1 MIDSEISHSQ
11 GQSFNLRLFLKVML
25 IVGFIIVSTVAILNF
40 FFLHK
45 IANSSVR
52 QIKGIANTTS
62 IVVSELAIRSF
73 YSRNQEMVSKVL
85 DRAIYESGELETGL
99 LKISVILL
107 PSGIYY
113 ASTTKDFNNKKVG
126 KSLLKKLEANT
137 SSAMVSEV
145 LNYEVNK
152 RSIPVIQFLRNIVI
166 DDNGKAKKVAITQ
179 ILFDYNRVLNKTRQ
193 YLFMVGFIVLICSL
207 LLVWL
212 LFLPLSRANKK
223 LIDAFNQI
231 SRHNFAFTLKG
242 GNGEIGMMF
251 NAFNQMA
258 ASLKKGFQDKIIENS
273 KQVGE
278 NILFVPKEQ
287 SIRKTEITCL
297 CARIPRIQQRIAV
310 DSPEQINAY
319 LSEFVAPLEIAVQE
333 YGGQIVK
340 VLGNKVFAF
349 FEGINS
355 IDNSIRTAL
364 KINQQWQVINRE
376 RKVLNRELADFGIG
390 LHSTEGVAGIFSGI
404 QNSYTIIGR
413 ASSVAEYL
421 CSCAKKE
428 EILVTS
434 AMMDKTSGSFQHQV
448 STTLTIYN
456 SPAAKDVLTI
466 TPLPFDDPS
475 MGSGTNISKQDDNEA
490 GVQSSSNDLYT
501 GKVNLSKQSF
511 DSSITEM
518 LEETL
523 ISAPLK
529 PVTGDESNGEDPFP
543 IDNNAGGSS
552 LWDEFDTDSN
562 KNKDD

>member
-1 MIDSEISHSQ
+1 MIDSEITHSE
-11 GQSFNLRLFLKVML
+11 GQSFNLRLFFKVTL
-25 IVGFIIVSTVAILNF
+25 IVGFIIVSAVAILNF

-45 IANSSVR
+45 IAESNVK

-62 IVVSELAIRSF
+62 IVVSELAIKSF
-73 YSRNQEMVSKVL
+73 YGRDQEIISKAL
-85 DRAIYESGELETGL
+85 DRAIYESGELDSGL

-113 ASTTKDFNNKKVG
+113 ASTTKEFKNKKVG
-126 KSLLKKLEANT
+126 KSLLKKLKSNT
-137 SSAMVSEV
+137 RSGTASEI

-152 RSIPVIQFLRNIVI
+152 RSLPVIQFLRNIVI
-166 DDNGKAKKVAITQ
+166 DDDGEAKKVAITQ
-179 ILFDYNRVLNKTRQ
+179 ILFDYNRILNKTRE
-193 YLFMVGFIVLICSL
+193 YLFMVGFVVLICSL

-242 GNGEIGMMF
+242 GQGEIGLMY
-251 NAFNQMA
+251 NAFNKMA

-273 KQVGE
+273 KQVGD
-278 NILFVPKEQ
+278 NIQSVPKEQ

-297 CARIPRIQQRIAV
+297 CARIPRIQQRIEV
-310 DSPEQINAY
+310 DTPEQINDY
-319 LSEFVAPLEIAVQE
+319 LSEFVAPLEVAVQE

-376 RKVLNRELADFGIG
+376 RKVLNRELADFGVG

-413 ASSVAEYL
+413 ASSVAEFL

-434 AMMDKTSGSFQHQV
+434 VMMDKTSGSFQHQI
-448 STTLTIYN
+448 STKLTIYN
-456 SPAAKDVLTI
+456 SPAAKDVLAI
-466 TPLPFDDPS
+466 TPLPFDDES
-475 MGSGTNISKQDDNEA
+475 MGGVNQKSNGDNSGSGFQDGSNELTSA
-490 GVQSSSNDLYT
+490 
-501 GKVNLSKQSF
+501 KMHLSKPSF
-511 DSSITEM
+511 DSSITDM

-523 ISAPLK
+523 VSAPLE
-529 PVTGDESNGEDPFP
+529 PLVEETMEDDPFAE
-543 IDNNAGGSS
+543 DGDQSTGQSS
-552 LWDEFDTDSN
+552 LWDEFDTNSDN
-562 KNKDD
+562 KE